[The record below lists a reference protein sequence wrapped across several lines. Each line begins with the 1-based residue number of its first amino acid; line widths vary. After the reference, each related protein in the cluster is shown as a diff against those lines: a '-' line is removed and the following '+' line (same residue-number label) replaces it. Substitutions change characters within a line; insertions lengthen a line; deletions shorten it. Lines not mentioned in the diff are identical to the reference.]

1 MASLRELITARATVC
16 LVGVT
21 PAGSNVFRSR
31 EAAITRGMTPA
42 IVVMPVDESMRRMGS
57 YTDAH
62 ELKLAIEVFT
72 RGDPWD
78 QLADAT
84 AEIVHRVLVADPVIQ
99 SYQAD
104 VRRTTT
110 DYESQEADRT
120 AGVLTCLYT
129 ITYLAKAADVA
140 ANP

>member
-1 MASLRELITARATVC
+1 MASLRELITARAAAC

-21 PAGSNVFRSR
+21 AAGNNVFRSR
-31 EAAITRGMTPA
+31 EAAISRDITPA
-42 IVVMPVDESMRRMGS
+42 IVVMPVNEDVRRMGTF
-57 YTDAH
+57 TDVH
-62 ELKLAIEVFT
+62 ELTLAIEVFT

-78 QLADAT
+78 SLADTT
-84 AEIVHRVLVADPVIQ
+84 AEVLHKVLVADPVIL

-104 VRRTTT
+104 IRRVST

-120 AGVLTCLYT
+120 AGVLSAIYQ